1 MHKKEI
7 QWKEYMATS
16 GLDFDIET
24 NQPKMESIQIN
35 ILKDTKTDVI
45 NKIKDITINEFQ
57 KIEVKKDGNCL
68 PRAILKSIK
77 ENELYH
83 PELRQII
90 TDIILE
96 EDFGNIEELFKEEN
110 CKNKEEYAKKIRKD
124 GYYLGDIV
132 L

>member
-1 MHKKEI
+1 
-7 QWKEYMATS
+7 MATS

-35 ILKDTKTDVI
+35 ILNDTKTDAI

-90 TDIILE
+90 TDIIL
-96 EDFGNIEELFKEEN
+96 
-110 CKNKEEYAKKIRKD
+110 
-124 GYYLGDIV
+124 
-132 L
+132 